1 MTFTQFGLEPAL
13 LARLAAR
20 GYRQAT
26 ALQLAALPVMLQ
38 GLPLLACGRP
48 GSGHSE
54 AFLLAALQRN
64 AAQPVAGLQTV
75 VVAASVHRAQMYA
88 RQMLALGGDA
98 LRAAILEEDGA
109 GADAALLIVV
119 PAQLQQLA
127 QLLPAAPPLR
137 MLVVDGLDALLRT
150 DAAPALRTLLSQ
162 LPAGVQT
169 ALFCDEAAD
178 AVLVLARTLHADAAL
193 LPVASDGPGS
203 IPQRAWPVPRPL
215 KMRLLMRMLKE
226 LDAARLLLIAP
237 GGHMGI
243 QFARKLRTRNV
254 RASYLAA
261 DTSAA
266 AAGEMLRSF
275 QNGRL
280 PVLIVPDQLPGELDA
295 STITHLVNFD
305 LPRQPAYLA
314 RLQAVPAAVV
324 CSLVTPMEEQ
334 SLLDLEDKLGHPLWR
349 DLVSDF
355 DYTSETPAEAARA
368 GGSRVAGTVAEW
380 DPEIPRTWGERGAPR
395 VDPPKMPLEDW
406 QPEPLPAIWSE
417 PPKPRRP
424 AVAVAAPAKDKKAPS
439 RGRSRARR
447 QRSSKTK

>member
-1 MTFTQFGLEPAL
+1 M
-13 LARLAAR
+13 LARLAVR

-26 ALQLAALPVMLQ
+26 ALQQAALPVLLQ
-38 GLPLLACGRP
+38 GLPLLAAGRP

-88 RQMLALGGDA
+88 RQMLVLAGDSM
-98 LRAAILEEDGA
+98 RAAILEEDGA
-109 GADAALLIVV
+109 GADSALLIVA
-119 PAQLQQLA
+119 PAQLLQLEK
-127 QLLPAAPPLR
+127 LLPAALQLR
-137 MLVVDGLDALLRT
+137 MLVVDGMDALLRS
-150 DAAPALRTLLSQ
+150 DVAPALRSVFAQ
-162 LPAGVQT
+162 LRAGVQT
-169 ALFCDEAAD
+169 ALFCDEPVAP
-178 AVLVLARTLHADAAL
+178 VLALARTLHADAEV
-193 LPVASDGPGS
+193 LPVAGDGPGS
-203 IPQRAWPVPRPL
+203 STQRAWPVPRPL
-215 KMRLLMRMLKE
+215 KMRLLLRMLKE

-237 GGHMGI
+237 GGHMGV

-254 RASYLAA
+254 RASYLAS

-280 PVLIVPDQLPGELDA
+280 PVLIVPDQLPAELDA
-295 STITHLVNFD
+295 SAITHLVNFD

-314 RLQAVPAAVV
+314 RLQAVPNAVV

-355 DYTSETPAEAARA
+355 DYTDAPAETAR
-368 GGSRVAGTVAEW
+368 GSGARVTGTVAEW

-406 QPEPLPAIWSE
+406 QPEPLPPIWSE
-417 PPKPRRP
+417 PAKPRRP
-424 AVAVAAPAKDKKAPS
+424 VAAVAAPAKDKKPAS
-439 RGRSRARR
+439 RGRARGRR
-447 QRSSKTK
+447 QRSSKPK

>member
-26 ALQLAALPVMLQ
+26 ALQLAALPVLLQ

-109 GADAALLIVV
+109 GADAALLIVA

-127 QLLPAAPPLR
+127 QLLPTAPPLR
-137 MLVVDGLDALLRT
+137 MLVVDGLDALLRS

-169 ALFCDEAAD
+169 ALFCDEAVD

-355 DYTSETPAEAARA
+355 
-368 GGSRVAGTVAEW
+368 
-380 DPEIPRTWGERGAPR
+380 
-395 VDPPKMPLEDW
+395 
-406 QPEPLPAIWSE
+406 
-417 PPKPRRP
+417 
-424 AVAVAAPAKDKKAPS
+424 
-439 RGRSRARR
+439 
-447 QRSSKTK
+447 

>member
-1 MTFTQFGLEPAL
+1 M
-13 LARLAAR
+13 LARLAVR

-26 ALQLAALPVMLQ
+26 ALQQAALPVLLQ
-38 GLPLLACGRP
+38 GLPLLAAGRP

-88 RQMLALGGDA
+88 RQMLVLAGDSM
-98 LRAAILEEDGA
+98 RAAILEDDGA
-109 GADAALLIVV
+109 GADSALLIVA
-119 PAQLQQLA
+119 PAQLLQLEK
-127 QLLPAAPPLR
+127 LLPAALQLR
-137 MLVVDGLDALLRT
+137 MLVVDGMDALLRS
-150 DAAPALRTLLSQ
+150 DVAPALRSVLAQ
-162 LPAGVQT
+162 LRAGVQT
-169 ALFCDEAAD
+169 ALFCDEPVAP
-178 AVLVLARTLHADAAL
+178 VLALARTLHADAAL
-193 LPVASDGPGS
+193 LPVAGDGPGS
-203 IPQRAWPVPRPL
+203 STQRAWPVPRPL
-215 KMRLLMRMLKE
+215 KMRLLLRMLKE

-237 GGHMGI
+237 GGHMGV

-254 RASYLAA
+254 RASYLAS

-280 PVLIVPDQLPGELDA
+280 PVLIVPDQLPAELDA
-295 STITHLVNFD
+295 SAITHLVNFD

-314 RLQAVPAAVV
+314 RLQAVPNAVV

-355 DYTSETPAEAARA
+355 DYTDAPAEAAR
-368 GGSRVAGTVAEW
+368 GSGARVTGTVAEW

-406 QPEPLPAIWSE
+406 QPEPLPPIWSE
-417 PPKPRRP
+417 PAKPRRP
-424 AVAVAAPAKDKKAPS
+424 VAAVAAPAKDKKPAS
-439 RGRSRARR
+439 RGRARGRR
-447 QRSSKTK
+447 QRSSKPK

>member
-1 MTFTQFGLEPAL
+1 M
-13 LARLAAR
+13 LARLAVR

-26 ALQLAALPVMLQ
+26 ALQQAALPVLLQ
-38 GLPLLACGRP
+38 GLPLLAAGRP

-88 RQMLALGGDA
+88 RQMLVLAGDSM
-98 LRAAILEEDGA
+98 RAAILEEDGA
-109 GADAALLIVV
+109 GADSALLIVA
-119 PAQLQQLA
+119 PAQLPQLEK
-127 QLLPAAPPLR
+127 LLPAALQLR
-137 MLVVDGLDALLRT
+137 MLVVDGMDALLRS
-150 DAAPALRTLLSQ
+150 DVAPALRSVLAQ
-162 LPAGVQT
+162 LRAGVQT
-169 ALFCDEAAD
+169 ALFCDEPVAP
-178 AVLVLARTLHADAAL
+178 VLALARTLHADAEV
-193 LPVASDGPGS
+193 LPVAGDGPGS
-203 IPQRAWPVPRPL
+203 STQRAWPVPRPL
-215 KMRLLMRMLKE
+215 KMRLLLRMLKE

-237 GGHMGI
+237 GGHMGV

-254 RASYLAA
+254 RASYLAS

-280 PVLIVPDQLPGELDA
+280 PVLIVPDQLPAELDA
-295 STITHLVNFD
+295 SAITHLVNFD

-314 RLQAVPAAVV
+314 RLQAVPNAVV

-355 DYTSETPAEAARA
+355 DYTSDAPAETAR
-368 GGSRVAGTVAEW
+368 GSGARVTGTVAEW

-406 QPEPLPAIWSE
+406 QPEPLPPIWSE
-417 PPKPRRP
+417 PAKPRRP
-424 AVAVAAPAKDKKAPS
+424 VAAVAAPAKDKKPAS
-439 RGRSRARR
+439 RGRARGRR
-447 QRSSKTK
+447 QRSSKPK

>member
-1 MTFTQFGLEPAL
+1 MTFTQFELEPAL

-127 QLLPAAPPLR
+127 QLLPTAPPLR
-137 MLVVDGLDALLRT
+137 MLVVDGLDALLRS
-150 DAAPALRTLLSQ
+150 DAAPALRMLLPQ
-162 LPAGVQT
+162 LPSGVQT

-178 AVLVLARTLHADAAL
+178 AVLVLARTLSADAAL

-280 PVLIVPDQLPGELDA
+280 PVLIVPDQLPGDLDA

-355 DYTSETPAEAARA
+355 DYTSETPAEAARG

>member
-1 MTFTQFGLEPAL
+1 M
-13 LARLAAR
+13 LARLAVR

-26 ALQLAALPVMLQ
+26 ALQQAALPVLLQ
-38 GLPLLACGRP
+38 GLPLLAAGRP

-75 VVAASVHRAQMYA
+75 VLAASVHRAQMYA
-88 RQMLALGGDA
+88 RQMLVLAGDSM
-98 LRAAILEEDGA
+98 RAAILEEDGA
-109 GADAALLIVV
+109 GADSALLIVA
-119 PAQLQQLA
+119 PAQLLQLEK
-127 QLLPAAPPLR
+127 LLPAALQLR
-137 MLVVDGLDALLRT
+137 MLVVDGMDALLRS
-150 DAAPALRTLLSQ
+150 DVAPALRSVLAQ
-162 LPAGVQT
+162 LRAGVQT
-169 ALFCDEAAD
+169 ALFCDEPVAP
-178 AVLVLARTLHADAAL
+178 VLALARTLHADAEV
-193 LPVASDGPGS
+193 LPVAGDGPGS
-203 IPQRAWPVPRPL
+203 STQRAWPVPRPL
-215 KMRLLMRMLKE
+215 KMRLLLRMLKE

-237 GGHMGI
+237 GGHMGV

-254 RASYLAA
+254 RASYLAS

-280 PVLIVPDQLPGELDA
+280 PVLIVPDQLPAELDA
-295 STITHLVNFD
+295 SAITHLVNFD

-314 RLQAVPAAVV
+314 RLQAVPNAVV

-355 DYTSETPAEAARA
+355 DYTDAPAEAAR
-368 GGSRVAGTVAEW
+368 GSGARVTGTVAEW

-406 QPEPLPAIWSE
+406 QPEPLPPIWSE
-417 PPKPRRP
+417 PAKPRRP
-424 AVAVAAPAKDKKAPS
+424 VAAVAAPAKDKKPAT
-439 RGRSRARR
+439 RGRARGRR
-447 QRSSKTK
+447 QRSSKPK

>member
-1 MTFTQFGLEPAL
+1 MSFTQFGLDSAL
-13 LARLAAR
+13 LARLAVR

-26 ALQLAALPVMLQ
+26 ALQQAALPVLLQ
-38 GLPLLACGRP
+38 GLPLLAAGRP

-88 RQMLALGGDA
+88 RQMLVLAGDSM
-98 LRAAILEEDGA
+98 RAAILEEDGA
-109 GADAALLIVV
+109 GADSALLVV
-119 PAQLQQLA
+119 APAQLPQLEK
-127 QLLPAAPPLR
+127 LLSAALQLR
-137 MLVVDGLDALLRT
+137 MLVVDGMDALLRS
-150 DAAPALRTLLSQ
+150 DVAPALRSVLVQ
-162 LPAGVQT
+162 LRAGVQT
-169 ALFCDEAAD
+169 ALFCDEPVAP
-178 AVLVLARTLHADAAL
+178 VLALARTLHADAEV
-193 LPVASDGPGS
+193 LPVAGDGPGS
-203 IPQRAWPVPRPL
+203 STQRAWPVPRPL
-215 KMRLLMRMLKE
+215 KMRLLLRMLKE

-237 GGHMGI
+237 GGHMGV

-254 RASYLAA
+254 RASYLAS

-280 PVLIVPDQLPGELDA
+280 PVLIVPDQLPAELDA
-295 STITHLVNFD
+295 SAITHLVNFD

-314 RLQAVPAAVV
+314 RLQAVPNAVV

-355 DYTSETPAEAARA
+355 DYTDAPAETAR
-368 GGSRVAGTVAEW
+368 GSGARVTGTVAEW

-406 QPEPLPAIWSE
+406 QPEPLPPIWSE
-417 PPKPRRP
+417 PAKPRRP
-424 AVAVAAPAKDKKAPS
+424 VAAVAAPAKDKKPAS
-439 RGRSRARR
+439 RGRARGRR
-447 QRSSKTK
+447 QRTSKPK

>member
-1 MTFTQFGLEPAL
+1 M
-13 LARLAAR
+13 LARLAVR

-26 ALQLAALPVMLQ
+26 ALQQAALPVLLQ
-38 GLPLLACGRP
+38 GLPLLAAGRP

-88 RQMLALGGDA
+88 RQMLVLAGDSM
-98 LRAAILEEDGA
+98 RAAILEEDGA
-109 GADAALLIVV
+109 GADSALLIVA
-119 PAQLQQLA
+119 PAQLLQLEK
-127 QLLPAAPPLR
+127 LLPAALQLR
-137 MLVVDGLDALLRT
+137 MLVVDGMDALLRS
-150 DAAPALRTLLSQ
+150 DVAPALRSVLAQ
-162 LPAGVQT
+162 LRAGVQT
-169 ALFCDEAAD
+169 ALFCDEPVAP
-178 AVLVLARTLHADAAL
+178 VLALARTLHADAEV
-193 LPVASDGPGS
+193 LPVAGDGPGS
-203 IPQRAWPVPRPL
+203 STQRAWPVPRPL
-215 KMRLLMRMLKE
+215 KMRLLLRMLKE

-237 GGHMGI
+237 GGHMGV

-254 RASYLAA
+254 RASYLAS

-280 PVLIVPDQLPGELDA
+280 PVLIVPDQLPAELDA
-295 STITHLVNFD
+295 SAITHLVNFD

-314 RLQAVPAAVV
+314 RLQAVPNAVV

-355 DYTSETPAEAARA
+355 DYTDAPAETAR
-368 GGSRVAGTVAEW
+368 GSGARVTGTVAEW

-406 QPEPLPAIWSE
+406 QPEPLPPIWSE
-417 PPKPRRP
+417 PAKPRRP
-424 AVAVAAPAKDKKAPS
+424 VAAVAAPAKDKKPAS
-439 RGRSRARR
+439 RGRARGRR
-447 QRSSKTK
+447 QRSSKPK

>member
-1 MTFTQFGLEPAL
+1 M
-13 LARLAAR
+13 LARLAVR

-26 ALQLAALPVMLQ
+26 ALQQAALPVLLQ
-38 GLPLLACGRP
+38 GLPLLAAGRP

-88 RQMLALGGDA
+88 RQMLVLAGDSM
-98 LRAAILEEDGA
+98 RAAILEEDGA
-109 GADAALLIVV
+109 GADSALLVV
-119 PAQLQQLA
+119 APAQLPQLEK
-127 QLLPAAPPLR
+127 LLSAALQLR
-137 MLVVDGLDALLRT
+137 MLVVDGMDALLRS
-150 DAAPALRTLLSQ
+150 DVAPALRSVLVQ
-162 LPAGVQT
+162 LRAGVQT
-169 ALFCDEAAD
+169 ALFCDEPVAP
-178 AVLVLARTLHADAAL
+178 VLALARTLHADAEV
-193 LPVASDGPGS
+193 LPVAGDGPGS
-203 IPQRAWPVPRPL
+203 STQRAWPVPRPL
-215 KMRLLMRMLKE
+215 KMRLLLRMLKE

-237 GGHMGI
+237 GGHMGV

-254 RASYLAA
+254 RASYLAS

-280 PVLIVPDQLPGELDA
+280 PVLIVPDQLPAELDA
-295 STITHLVNFD
+295 SAITHLVNFD

-314 RLQAVPAAVV
+314 RLQAVPNAVV

-355 DYTSETPAEAARA
+355 DYTDAPAETAR
-368 GGSRVAGTVAEW
+368 GSGARVTGTVAEW

-406 QPEPLPAIWSE
+406 QPEPLPPIWSE
-417 PPKPRRP
+417 PAKPRRP
-424 AVAVAAPAKDKKAPS
+424 VAAVAAPAKDKKPAS
-439 RGRSRARR
+439 RGRARGRR
-447 QRSSKTK
+447 QRTSKPK

>member
-26 ALQLAALPVMLQ
+26 ALQLAALPVLLQ

-64 AAQPVAGLQTV
+64 ATQPVAGLQTL

-98 LRAAILEEDGA
+98 LRTALLEEDGA
-109 GADAALLIVV
+109 GMDAALLIVA

-127 QLLPAAPPLR
+127 QLLPTAPPLR
-137 MLVVDGLDALLRT
+137 MLVVDGLDALLRS

-169 ALFCDEAAD
+169 ALFCDEVAD
-178 AVLVLARTLHADAAL
+178 AVLLLARTLHADAAL

-295 STITHLVNFD
+295 STVTHLVNFD
-305 LPRQPAYLA
+305 LPRQVAYLA

-355 DYTSETPAEAARA
+355 DYTDAPAEAAR
-368 GGSRVAGTVAEW
+368 GSGARVTGTVAEW

-406 QPEPLPAIWSE
+406 QPEPLPPIWSE
-417 PPKPRRP
+417 PAKPRRP
-424 AVAVAAPAKDKKAPS
+424 VAAVAAPAKDKKPAS
-439 RGRSRARR
+439 RGRARGRR
-447 QRSSKTK
+447 QRSSKPK

>member
-1 MTFTQFGLEPAL
+1 MTFTQFGLDPAL

-26 ALQLAALPVMLQ
+26 ALQLAALPGLLQ

-54 AFLLAALQRN
+54 AFLLGALQRN

-88 RQMLALGGDA
+88 RQVLALGGDA

-109 GADAALLIVV
+109 GADAALLIAA

-127 QLLPAAPPLR
+127 QLLPAAPQLR
-137 MLVVDGLDALLRT
+137 MLVVDGLDALLRS
-150 DAAPALRTLLSQ
+150 DGAPLLRTLLSQ
-162 LPAGVQT
+162 LPAGLQT
-169 ALFCDEAAD
+169 ALFYDEPAD
-178 AVLVLARTLHADAAL
+178 AVLALARTLHADAAP
-193 LPVASDGPGS
+193 LPIAGDGPGS
-203 IPQRAWPVPRPL
+203 ITQRAWPVPRPL

-237 GGHMGI
+237 GGHMGV

-280 PVLIVPDQLPGELDA
+280 PVLIVPDQLPVELDA

-305 LPRQPAYLA
+305 LPRQTAYLA
-314 RLQAVPAAVV
+314 RLQATPDAVV
-324 CSLVTPMEEQ
+324 CSLITPMEEQ
-334 SLLDLEDKLGHPLWR
+334 SLLDIEDKLGHPLWR

-355 DYTSETPAEAARA
+355 DYTSETPAEAARG
-368 GGSRVAGTVAEW
+368 GGSRVAATVAEW

-395 VDPPKMPLEDW
+395 VDPPKMPLENW
-406 QPEPLPAIWSE
+406 QPEPLPPIWFE
-417 PPKPRRP
+417 PAKPRRP
-424 AVAVAAPAKDKKAPS
+424 AVAVAAPAKDKKAPG
-439 RGRSRARR
+439 RGRSRSRR

>member
-26 ALQLAALPVMLQ
+26 ALQLAALPVLLQ

-64 AAQPVAGLQTV
+64 ATQPVAGLQTL

-98 LRAAILEEDGA
+98 LRTALLEEDGA
-109 GADAALLIVV
+109 GMDAALLIVA

-137 MLVVDGLDALLRT
+137 MLVVDGLDALLRS
-150 DAAPALRTLLSQ
+150 DAASALRTLLSQ

-169 ALFCDEAAD
+169 ALFCDEAVD

-193 LPVASDGPGS
+193 LNVASDGPGS

-215 KMRLLMRMLKE
+215 KMRLFMRMLKE

-280 PVLIVPDQLPGELDA
+280 PVLIVPDQLPGDLDA

-355 DYTSETPAEAARA
+355 DYTSETPAEAARG

-406 QPEPLPAIWSE
+406 QPEPLPPIWSE
-417 PPKPRRP
+417 PAKPRRP
-424 AVAVAAPAKDKKAPS
+424 VAAVAAPAKDKKPAT
-439 RGRSRARR
+439 RGRARGRR
-447 QRSSKTK
+447 QRSSKPK